1 VGPPRPSGFADL
13 VREHQGPLRSF
24 LRRVCWSF
32 EEADDLA
39 QETFITAWQQL
50 GRFRGDSSFR
60 SWLFGIG
67 YRKALASGR
76 ARSRRLARET
86 ELADAAE
93 PAEAVPA
100 EVRIDLKRAL
110 ASLSEAQQAAVALCW
125 GSGFSHEEAAG
136 TLELPLGT
144 VKSHLNRA
152 RDRMRAEL
160 ENEDGTG

>member
-39 QETFITAWQQL
+39 QESFITAWQQL

-76 ARSRRLARET
+76 ARSRRAARE
-86 ELADAAE
+86 AAAAE
-93 PAEAVPA
+93 ASAPAEGMPA
-100 EVRIDLKRAL
+100 ESRLDVRRAF
-110 ASLSEAQQAAVALCW
+110 AALSEAQRAAVALCW